1 MARKP
6 RPSEI
11 AAKAAKSSA
20 KPKAAKRAPAKAAAA
35 KPRAAKHGGK
45 VITREDIIAAEQLN
59 QVPTTI
65 KLPSAKY
72 VDDFVKKTLANLTA
86 EKDSAVADIRSAH
99 GVAQEKYHVEK
110 RAIAIAIRLFKL
122 PDSKLQETM
131 YHLTH
136 YIAALDLWTRALK
149 QGQLDLE
156 KAGPA
161 EDDEGEDDAQTDIED
176 AINEAPAGTDGQ
188 PSPKLKLVDAPPTTA
203 DAMADAMER
212 DDRKSA

>member
-11 AAKAAKSSA
+11 AAKAAKSSP
-20 KPKAAKRAPAKAAAA
+20 KPKAAKRAAAKPAAA
-35 KPRAAKHGGK
+35 KRAAKHGGK

-72 VDDFVKKTLANLTA
+72 VSDFVTKTLANLDK
-86 EKDSAVADIRSAH
+86 EKDSAVADIRNAH
-99 GVAQEKYHVEK
+99 GLAQDKNHVEK
-110 RAIAIAIRLFKL
+110 RAMSIAIRLHKM
-122 PDSKLQETM
+122 PDSKLQQTL

-136 YIAALDLWTRALK
+136 YIAALDLWVRALK
-149 QGQLDLE
+149 QGQLDLDR
-156 KAGPA
+156 ATPA
-161 EDDEGEDDAQTDIED
+161 EGEGEDDAQTDIED
-176 AINEAPAGTDGQ
+176 AINEAPAGTDGTA
-188 PSPKLKLVDAPPTTA
+188 SPKLKLVDAPSTA
-203 DAMADAMER
+203 DAMAEAMER

>member
-11 AAKAAKSSA
+11 AAKAAKSPA
-20 KPKAAKRAPAKAAAA
+20 KPKPAAKKAAAKK
-35 KPRAAKHGGK
+35 KPAAKHGGK

-86 EKDSAVADIRSAH
+86 EKDSAVGDIRSAH

-110 RAIAIAIRLFKL
+110 RAIAIAIRLHKL

-149 QGQLDLE
+149 QGQLDLDR
-156 KAGPA
+156 ATPA
-161 EDDEGEDDAQTDIED
+161 ADDEGEDDAQTDIKD
-176 AINEAPAGTDGQ
+176 AINEAPAGTDGTA
-188 PSPKLKLVDAPPTTA
+188 SPKLKLVDAPSTA
-203 DAMADAMER
+203 DAMAEAMER

>member
-11 AAKAAKSSA
+11 AAKAAKSSP
-20 KPKAAKRAPAKAAAA
+20 KPKAAKRAAA
-35 KPRAAKHGGK
+35 KPVAAKRAAKHGGK

-86 EKDSAVADIRSAH
+86 EKDAAVADIRSAH

-110 RAIAIAIRLFKL
+110 RAMASAIRLFKL
-122 PDSKLQETM
+122 PDSPLHETM

-136 YIAALDLWTRALK
+136 FIAALDLWVGAR
-149 QGQLDLE
+149 
-156 KAGPA
+156 
-161 EDDEGEDDAQTDIED
+161 
-176 AINEAPAGTDGQ
+176 
-188 PSPKLKLVDAPPTTA
+188 
-203 DAMADAMER
+203 
-212 DDRKSA
+212 

>member
-6 RPSEI
+6 RPSEL

-110 RAIAIAIRLFKL
+110 RAIAIAIRLYKL

-136 YIAALDLWTRALK
+136 YIAALGLWERALK

-161 EDDEGEDDAQTDIED
+161 EDDEGEDDAKTDIED
-176 AINEAPAGTDGQ
+176 AINEAPAGTDGTA
-188 PSPKLKLVDAPPTTA
+188 SPKLKLVDAPLV

>member
-6 RPSEI
+6 RPSEV
-11 AAKAAKSSA
+11 AAKAKSSA
-20 KPKAAKRAPAKAAAA
+20 KPKAAAKKSASKK
-35 KPRAAKHGGK
+35 KPAAKHGGK

-86 EKDSAVADIRSAH
+86 EKDSAVGDIRSAH

-110 RAIAIAIRLFKL
+110 RAMAIAIRLHKL

-136 YIAALDLWTRALK
+136 YIAALDLWVRALK
-149 QGQLDLE
+149 QGQLDLD
-156 KAGPA
+156 KAVPA
-161 EDDEGEDDAQTDIED
+161 EDEGDDDGQTDIED
-176 AINEAPAGTDGQ
+176 KTDEPAGTDGTA
-188 PSPKLKLVDAPPTTA
+188 SPKLKLVDAPSTA
-203 DAMADAMER
+203 DAMAEAMER

>member
-6 RPSEI
+6 RPSEV
-11 AAKAAKSSA
+11 AAKAKSSA
-20 KPKAAKRAPAKAAAA
+20 KPKAAAKKSASKK
-35 KPRAAKHGGK
+35 KPAAKHGGK

-86 EKDSAVADIRSAH
+86 EKDSAVGDIRSAH

-110 RAIAIAIRLFKL
+110 RAMAIAIRLHKL

-149 QGQLDLE
+149 QGQLDLD
-156 KAGPA
+156 KAAPA
-161 EDDEGEDDAQTDIED
+161 ADDEGEDDAQTDIED
-176 AINEAPAGTDGQ
+176 KISETDEPAGTDGTA
-188 PSPKLKLVDAPPTTA
+188 SPKLKLVDAPSTA
-203 DAMADAMER
+203 DAMAEAMER

>member
-20 KPKAAKRAPAKAAAA
+20 KPKAAAKKAAAPKK
-35 KPRAAKHGGK
+35 KPAAKHGGK

-136 YIAALDLWTRALK
+136 YIAALGLWERALK

-161 EDDEGEDDAQTDIED
+161 EDESDGEDEAQTDIED
-176 AINEAPAGTDGQ
+176 AINEAPAGTDGTA
-188 PSPKLKLVDAPPTTA
+188 SPKLKLVDAPSTA

>member
-6 RPSEI
+6 RPSEV
-11 AAKAAKSSA
+11 AAKAKSSA
-20 KPKAAKRAPAKAAAA
+20 KPKAAAKKSASKK
-35 KPRAAKHGGK
+35 KPAAKHGGK

-86 EKDSAVADIRSAH
+86 EKDSAVGDIRSAH

-110 RAIAIAIRLFKL
+110 RAMAIAIRLHKL

-136 YIAALDLWTRALK
+136 YIAALSLWERALK
-149 QGQLDLE
+149 QGQLDLD
-156 KAGPA
+156 KAVPA
-161 EDDEGEDDAQTDIED
+161 EDEGDDDGQTNIED
-176 AINEAPAGTDGQ
+176 KISETDEPAGTDGTA
-188 PSPKLKLVDAPPTTA
+188 SPKLKLVDAPSTA
-203 DAMADAMER
+203 DAMAEAMER

>member
-6 RPSEI
+6 RPSEV
-11 AAKAAKSSA
+11 AAKAKSSA
-20 KPKAAKRAPAKAAAA
+20 KPKAAAKKSASKK
-35 KPRAAKHGGK
+35 KPAAKHGGK

-86 EKDSAVADIRSAH
+86 EKDSAVGDIRSAH

-110 RAIAIAIRLFKL
+110 RAMAIAIRLHKL

-136 YIAALDLWTRALK
+136 YIAALSLWERALK
-149 QGQLDLE
+149 QGQLDLD
-156 KAGPA
+156 KAVPA
-161 EDDEGEDDAQTDIED
+161 EDEGDDDGQTNIED
-176 AINEAPAGTDGQ
+176 KISETDEPAGTDGTA
-188 PSPKLKLVDAPPTTA
+188 SPKLKLVDAMD
-203 DAMADAMER
+203 DAINKDTRAA
-212 DDRKSA
+212 

>member
-6 RPSEI
+6 RPSEV
-11 AAKAAKSSA
+11 AAKAKSSA
-20 KPKAAKRAPAKAAAA
+20 KPKAAAKKSASKK
-35 KPRAAKHGGK
+35 KPAAKHGGK

-86 EKDSAVADIRSAH
+86 EKDSAVGDIRSAH

-110 RAIAIAIRLFKL
+110 RAMAIAIRLHKL

-136 YIAALDLWTRALK
+136 YIAALSLWERALK
-149 QGQLDLE
+149 QGQLDLD
-156 KAGPA
+156 KAVPA
-161 EDDEGEDDAQTDIED
+161 EDEGDDDGQTDIED
-176 AINEAPAGTDGQ
+176 KISETDEPAGTDGTA
-188 PSPKLKLVDAPPTTA
+188 SPKLKLVDAPSTA
-203 DAMADAMER
+203 DAMAEAMER

>member
-11 AAKAAKSSA
+11 AAKAAKSSP
-20 KPKAAKRAPAKAAAA
+20 KPKAAKRAAA
-35 KPRAAKHGGK
+35 KPAVAKRAAKHGGK

-65 KLPSAKY
+65 KLPTAKY

-86 EKDSAVADIRSAH
+86 EKDAAVADIRSAH

-110 RAIAIAIRLFKL
+110 RAMAIAIRLFKL

-136 YIAALDLWTRALK
+136 YIAALDLWVRALK
-149 QGQLDLE
+149 QGQLDLD
-156 KAGPA
+156 KAAPA
-161 EDDEGEDDAQTDIED
+161 EGEGEDDGQTDIEE
-176 AINEAPAGTDGQ
+176 AINEAPAGTDGTA
-188 PSPKLKLVDAPPTTA
+188 SPKLKLVDAPSTA
-203 DAMADAMER
+203 DAMAEAMER